1 MKLETARI
9 SNFKLL
15 RDIELSF
22 STDRAKPLTVIR
34 AENGS
39 GKTSTLQALRWA
51 LYGKEVL
58 EDPQVRLSPADWP
71 DGEVCKIAV
80 AIEFI
85 HTSVTNVGDQPVTS
99 ETSYLLKREVEEKPK
114 GDLPNRGQEKVSLYE
129 KTEAG
134 SSPIEPAES
143 HLAEMLPREMID
155 IFFTDG
161 DAAMT
166 FISPSLSDRTKQDK
180 VKDAIRSLL
189 GLELLEHVQKRISTV
204 QSEVN
209 KKIGKAAGSERLSEV
224 TEKIESLRSERNELV
239 SAEEQLNSEIDST
252 QKKLEKTQRD
262 LQAALASGSHE
273 ELSHRRDQY
282 EHQLEEAKA
291 EEKKLKREHQRLFQ
305 SESLS
310 WALLR
315 GAMESGFALLRDL
328 HAKGIIPRAAV
339 PVIQERLELGKCICG
354 ADLSEGCDARK
365 HVQSL
370 IEGQKEAD
378 EQVDYL
384 SSLYYSAKSD
394 SERWK
399 NVAALEWKH
408 DVDELGTTR
417 ASVSKRIEIADR
429 ELKSVLGKLDQID
442 EEKIQSLRNYEKLL
456 SSSVTK
462 KNGELTRNE
471 TRQSEIAS
479 ELQALE
485 TEQKKLSREDEK
497 VAGLTAEKVVL
508 DDLDTIVS
516 GALQEMQSTYLH
528 KVSDRM
534 NDLFL
539 EMVGADPEQN
549 ATFQGACIDNN
560 YRIIVKTKDG
570 RTLNPD
576 YEVNG
581 ASQRALTFAFIWA
594 LTEVSGVVAPRVI
607 DTPLGMMSGNVK
619 RRVLNMV
626 SQAAGEQVDR
636 QVVLFLT
643 QSEIS
648 HTEAILDTRVGRS
661 MTLTKS
667 DDYPA
672 DLVNDPRA
680 DQSVITIC
688 DCSHRQYCDTCQR
701 TNFEDYKLEYRSA

>member
-1 MKLETARI
+1 
-9 SNFKLL
+9 
-15 RDIELSF
+15 
-22 STDRAKPLTVIR
+22 
-34 AENGS
+34 
-39 GKTSTLQALRWA
+39 
-51 LYGKEVL
+51 
-58 EDPQVRLSPADWP
+58 
-71 DGEVCKIAV
+71 
-80 AIEFI
+80 
-85 HTSVTNVGDQPVTS
+85 
-99 ETSYLLKREVEEKPK
+99 
-114 GDLPNRGQEKVSLYE
+114 
-129 KTEAG
+129 
-134 SSPIEPAES
+134 
-143 HLAEMLPREMID
+143 
-155 IFFTDG
+155 
-161 DAAMT
+161 
-166 FISPSLSDRTKQDK
+166 
-180 VKDAIRSLL
+180 
-189 GLELLEHVQKRISTV
+189 
-204 QSEVN
+204 
-209 KKIGKAAGSERLSEV
+209 
-224 TEKIESLRSERNELV
+224 
-239 SAEEQLNSEIDST
+239 
-252 QKKLEKTQRD
+252 
-262 LQAALASGSHE
+262 
-273 ELSHRRDQY
+273 
-282 EHQLEEAKA
+282 
-291 EEKKLKREHQRLFQ
+291 
-305 SESLS
+305 
-310 WALLR
+310 
-315 GAMESGFALLRDL
+315 
-328 HAKGIIPRAAV
+328 
-339 PVIQERLELGKCICG
+339 
-354 ADLSEGCDARK
+354 
-365 HVQSL
+365 
-370 IEGQKEAD
+370 
-378 EQVDYL
+378 
-384 SSLYYSAKSD
+384 
-394 SERWK
+394 
-399 NVAALEWKH
+399 
-408 DVDELGTTR
+408 
-417 ASVSKRIEIADR
+417 
-429 ELKSVLGKLDQID
+429 
-442 EEKIQSLRNYEKLL
+442 
-456 SSSVTK
+456 VTK